1 LQWAAVLRQEEKEE
15 EEEKEARVS
24 AGFECARGVCE
35 LEEGVSRHR
44 VGAVDN
50 KKVMKKDEK

>member
-1 LQWAAVLRQEEKEE
+1 MLRQEEKEE
-15 EEEKEARVS
+15 EEKEACVS